1 MPMEK
6 YRHWQQALHA
16 GEKKPAYVMIADLIE
31 ADIEKG
37 FLQARDRLP
46 PLRDLA
52 SLLSLNYTTVTR
64 AYKEAANRG
73 LIDSHPGSGSYV
85 KGRTTSLPPRN
96 GSNVEMTMNMPP
108 EIEDHSLQQQIR
120 DDIQYV
126 TQTTNLNSMLRYQ
139 DFGGTEKDKE
149 AGAWLLRELV
159 YQVSTDRILV
169 TPGIHSALVALLSLL
184 CGKKGTL
191 CVGHLVYPGL
201 KAIAAQL
208 GVALVSVPCD
218 QDGPQIK
225 AVEALCKSEQIAAL
239 YLNPTLQNPTTLTMG
254 QRRRE
259 AIADLALRFNLPI
272 IEDDAY
278 GLVPQT
284 PVPAIANLAPE
295 LTYYINGLSK
305 CFGAGC
311 RSAYLVAPSP
321 IQSQRIAGALRALSV
336 MASPI
341 TNSLTTR
348 WIQNGTLTK
357 VRDHQRQLSRQRQQL
372 AREQLAH
379 LQPITNQDGF
389 HLWLPLP
396 KQLNVNPS
404 DVAVFLRNHGI
415 SAVSSAAF
423 CTDNNPPDAIRMCLG
438 GPVSLYELEQRLHL
452 LQEVLQE
459 NSNFALI

>member
-1 MPMEK
+1 MDK

-16 GEKKPAYVMIADLIE
+16 AEKKPAYLMIADLIE

-85 KGRTTSLPPRN
+85 KGRTSTLPPRN

-108 EIEDHSLQQQIR
+108 EIEDHGLQTRIR
-120 DDIQYV
+120 EDIIQV
-126 TQTTNLNSMLRYQ
+126 TQQADLNTLLRYQ
-139 DFGGTEKDKE
+139 DFGGSEQDKE
-149 AGAWLLRELV
+149 AAVWLLRDLIHCADTRRLLV
-159 YQVSTDRILV
+159 C
-169 TPGIHSALVALLSLL
+169 PGIHSALVALLSLL
-184 CGKKGTL
+184 CGKRGTL

-208 GVALVSVPCD
+208 GVSLVAVQCD
-218 QDGPQIK
+218 QDGPRVKSI
-225 AVEALCKSEQIAAL
+225 EELCKSQEVSAL

-259 AIADLALRFNLPI
+259 AIADLALRYNLPI

-278 GLVPQT
+278 GLVPET
-284 PVPAIANLAPE
+284 PAPAIANLAPE

-305 CFGAGC
+305 CFGAGS
-311 RSAYLVAPSP
+311 RTAYLIAPSV

-341 TNSLTTR
+341 TNALATR
-348 WIQNGTLTK
+348 WIQNGTLHT
-357 VRDHQRQLSRQRQQL
+357 VRNQQRELSRQRQRR
-372 AREQLAH
+372 ARQVLGH
-379 LQPITNQDGF
+379 LHPVANEDGF

-396 KQLNVNPS
+396 ASLPVNPS
-404 DVAVFLRNHGI
+404 DVAVFPRNHGI

-423 CTDNNPPDAIRMCLG
+423 CTDNNPPQAMRMCLG
-438 GPVSLYELEQRLHL
+438 GPVGLRELEQRLNL
-452 LQEVLQE
+452 LRDVLQE
-459 NSNFALI
+459 NVNFTMI

>member
-1 MPMEK
+1 MEK

-16 GEKKPAYVMIADLIE
+16 GEKKPAYVLIADLIE

-52 SLLSLNYTTVTR
+52 ALLSLNYTTVTR

-108 EIEDHSLQQQIR
+108 ELEDHALQQLVR
-120 DDIQYV
+120 EDILQV
-126 TQTTNLNSMLRYQ
+126 TQTAQLNHLLRYQ
-139 DFGGTEKDKE
+139 DFGGTNQDKE
-149 AGAWLLRELV
+149 AGVWLLRELV
-159 YQVSTDRILV
+159 QPLHTDRILV
-169 TPGIHSALVALLSLL
+169 CPGIHSTLVALLSLL
-184 CGKKGTL
+184 CGRKGTL

-208 GVALVSVPCD
+208 GVALVATPCD
-218 QDGPQIK
+218 QDGPLVK
-225 AVEALCKSEQIAAL
+225 AIEALCKAEQISAL
-239 YLNPTLQNPTTLTMG
+239 YLNPTLQNPTTHTMG

-259 AIADLALRFNLPI
+259 AIADLALRYNLPI

-278 GLVPQT
+278 GLVPAT

-321 IQSQRIAGALRALSV
+321 VQTQRIAGALRALSV

-341 TNSLTTR
+341 TTSLATR
-348 WIQNGTLTK
+348 WIQNGTLDK
-357 VRDHQRQLSRQRQQL
+357 VRQHQRQLSRRRQQL
-372 AREQLAH
+372 ARQQLGHLHPIAH
-379 LQPITNQDGF
+379 ADGF

-396 KQLNVNPS
+396 RHLSVNPS

-438 GPVSLYELEQRLHL
+438 GPVGFGELGQRLNL
-452 LQEVLQE
+452 LQDVLQE

>member
-6 YRHWQQALHA
+6 YRHWQQALHG

-31 ADIEKG
+31 SDIEKG

-85 KGRTTSLPPRN
+85 KGRTSSLPPRN

-108 EIEDHSLQQQIR
+108 EIEDHALQQQIR
-120 DDIQYV
+120 DDILYV

-139 DFGGTEKDKE
+139 DFGGTNQDKE

-159 YQVSTDRILV
+159 HQVNVDRLLV
-169 TPGIHSALVALLSLL
+169 APGIHSALVALLSLL

-218 QDGPQIK
+218 QDGPQVK
-225 AVEALCKSEQIAAL
+225 AIEALCKSEQISAL

-259 AIADLALRFNLPI
+259 AIADLALRYNLPV

-341 TNSLTTR
+341 TNGLATR
-348 WIQNGTLTK
+348 WIQNGTLNK

-372 AREQLAH
+372 AKQQLAH
-379 LQPITNQDGF
+379 LNPVSNQDGF

-396 KQLNVNPS
+396 KNLNVNPS

-438 GPVSLYELEQRLHL
+438 GPVGINELQQRLNL
-452 LQEVLQE
+452 MQEVLQE